1 MNSFGPVIMG
11 RGNGGLGGY
20 DEGCLCFPF
29 VYGAQQIR
37 GVSRLH
43 SSLIQPQQTP
53 EQISAKFDF
62 SKLKQYCSYKSGQNL
77 AQGLCNPQ
85 TVGVSLAVIV
95 NYVLIVCAG

>member
-1 MNSFGPVIMG
+1 MG
-11 RGNGGLGGY
+11 GGEGGY
-20 DEGCLCFPF
+20 GGGCLCFPF

-43 SSLIQPQQTP
+43 SSLIQPPQTP

-62 SKLKQYCSYKSGQNL
+62 SKLKQCCSYKSEQNL
-77 AQGLCNPQ
+77 AQELCYLQ
-85 TVGVSLAVIV
+85 TFGVSLAVIV